1 MTPAFLTHLNYIK
14 RMKSLFNGCTL
25 TVCFRGGARPTSEMN
40 RFWKLYKL
48 TLKSIEK
55 DIELAQEDSVFAVI
69 AAPWFPVKCYYALY
83 YLESI
88 LMYLIDGDP
97 VGFRNGGHT
106 GIRKKFYTLINTDAI
121 AFSDTGLNHVY
132 SLTQIR
138 DLPAIAPGRNTSESY
153 WQKQEC
159 TDSIAKKL
167 MEYKLHDA
175 GRKWNLRTKKG
186 QGEKK
191 QFIDTGSLML
201 TDLFYWYRIKANYRD
216 LDYID
221 FENGISEHEVLKYM
235 RVYYDAFESYRLLL
249 SGEISSATKD

>member
-1 MTPAFLTHLNYIK
+1 MNYIK
-14 RMKSLFNGCTL
+14 RMKSLFIGCTL
-25 TVCFRGGARPTSEMN
+25 TVCFGGGTRPKTEMK
-40 RFWKLYKL
+40 RFWKLYEL

-55 DIELAQEDSVFAVI
+55 DIELAQEDSAFAVI

-97 VGFRNGGHT
+97 MGFRNGGHT
-106 GIRKKFYTLINTDAI
+106 GIRRKFCTLVNTGAI
-121 AFSDTGLNHVY
+121 TFSDTGLNHIY

-138 DLPAIAPGRNTSESY
+138 GLPAIASGQNTTRNY
-153 WQKQEC
+153 WQKAEC

-175 GRKWNLRTKKG
+175 GKKWNLHTKKG
-186 QGEKK
+186 QEEKK
-191 QFIDTGSLML
+191 QFIAAGSLML

-221 FENGISEHEVLKYM
+221 FENGISENEVLAYITIY
-235 RVYYDAFESYRLLL
+235 RDAFECYRLLL
-249 SGEISSATKD
+249 VGEIGPVLTT